1 MVALPMMVTGV
12 LLVSFLRYVMLVEST
27 ELVVGSNIACEGK
40 REMNYKESII
50 MIYTSGFPIPVF
62 GIELSWLYE
71 KCLGSL
77 LKLHILESHTW

>member
-1 MVALPMMVTGV
+1 M
-12 LLVSFLRYVMLVEST
+12 LLEST

-40 REMNYKESII
+40 KDVNYKESII
-50 MIYTSGFPIPVF
+50 MTYTNGFPF

-77 LKLHILESHTW
+77 LK